1 MIRFHSWPL
10 ISPLIWRAAALTL
23 LWGALTSNTG
33 WRFGAVVIIV
43 ATLAGQAF
51 APAQPTPW
59 SLTGLVLF
67 LAYFI
72 KESLRA
78 GIDVAYRALHPDLPV
93 KPAWLH
99 YPLRLPPGPGR
110 VLFACAVN
118 LQPGTLSADLQG
130 DDLTIHLLIKRP
142 DTQIKL
148 KTLEERV
155 AALFL
160 ARLSTRS
167 TKETSDD

>member
-1 MIRFHSWPL
+1 MIRFRSWPL
-10 ISPLIWRAAALTL
+10 ISTLMWRAAALTL

-33 WRFGAVVIIV
+33 WRFGTVVIIA
-43 ATLAGQAF
+43 ATLAGQIF
-51 APAQPTPW
+51 APTRPTPW
-59 SLTGLVLF
+59 SPIGLILF
-67 LAYFI
+67 LTYFI
-72 KESLRA
+72 RESLRA

-130 DDLTIHLLIKRP
+130 DDLTIHLLIERP
-142 DTQIKL
+142 NTQIKL
-148 KTLEERV
+148 ETLEQRV

-160 ARLSTRS
+160 ARLSPRS
-167 TKETSDD
+167 NQGEQ